1 MKGFRSIGLFFL
13 FAVILVSGAYRVSA
27 EVFNRVVA
35 IVNDDVITLY
45 ELNQKIRAVT
55 GATAEQLREKDE
67 ERYLEAREKI
77 LQFMI
82 DDKCAQE
89 KIQEMGIKIPP
100 ERIDERIEM
109 IKRRNRWTH
118 EDLLAALKQE
128 GITFEEFREKIEK
141 DLERTELINYQVKS
155 KIIVRDEQITQY
167 YEEHKKDFSTE
178 EKVHLAGIFLIQRDP
193 KDEEESLRLK
203 AKGEEILTKLK
214 NGEDFAALCKKFS
227 QGPGADEGGDLGS
240 FKVDQLDPE
249 LRNAVAGI
257 EEGGVTDLII
267 KPNGIQI
274 LKLIKR
280 QKAEAH
286 PFEEVREDIYAT
298 LYQEEVNRRYEA
310 WIKELRKETYTKI
323 IF

>member
-1 MKGFRSIGLFFL
+1 MKALRPIGLFFL
-13 FAVILVSGAYRVSA
+13 AAVIFVSSPHRVSG

-45 ELNQKIRAVT
+45 ELNQKIRLVT
-55 GATAEQLREKDE
+55 GTTAEALREKNE
-67 ERYLEAREKI
+67 EEYLEARRKI

-82 DDKCAQE
+82 DEKCAQE
-89 KIQEMGIKIPP
+89 KIQEMGITIPP
-100 ERIDERIEM
+100 ERIDGRIEM
-109 IKRRNRWTH
+109 IKKRNRWTH
-118 EDLLAALKQE
+118 EDLLAVLKQE
-128 GITFEEFREKIEK
+128 GITIEELREKIK
-141 DLERTELINYQVKS
+141 TDLERAELINYQVKS
-155 KIIVRDEQITQY
+155 KIIIRDEQITQY

-178 EKVHLAGIFLIQRDP
+178 EKVHLAGIFLIQRNP
-193 KDEEESLRLK
+193 KDDEESLRLK
-203 AKGEEILTKLK
+203 AKGEEILTRLK
-214 NGEDFAALCKKFS
+214 NGEDFAALTKNFS

-249 LRNAVAGI
+249 LKKAVAGI

-286 PFEEVREDIYAT
+286 PLEEVREDIYTT
-298 LYQEEVNRRYEA
+298 LYQQEVNRRYEA
-310 WIKELRKETYTKI
+310 WIQELRKETYTKI

>member
-1 MKGFRSIGLFFL
+1 MKALRPIGLFFL
-13 FAVILVSGAYRVSA
+13 AAVIFGSGPHRVSG

-45 ELNQKIRAVT
+45 ELNQKIRLVT
-55 GATAEQLREKDE
+55 GTTAEQLREKNE
-67 ERYLEAREKI
+67 EEYLEARRKI

-82 DDKCAQE
+82 DEKCAQE

-100 ERIDERIEM
+100 ERIDGRIEM
-109 IKRRNRWTH
+109 IKKRNRWTH
-118 EDLLAALKQE
+118 EDLLAVLKQE
-128 GITFEEFREKIEK
+128 GITIEEFREKIK
-141 DLERTELINYQVKS
+141 TDLERAELINYQVKS
-155 KIIVRDEQITQY
+155 KIIIRDEQITQY

-178 EKVHLAGIFLIQRDP
+178 ETVHLAGIFLIQRNP
-193 KDEEESLRLK
+193 KDEQESLRLK
-203 AKGEEILTKLK
+203 AKGEEILARIK
-214 NGEDFAALCKKFS
+214 NGEDFAALSKKFS
-227 QGPGADEGGDLGS
+227 QGPGADEGGDLGR

-249 LRNAVAGI
+249 LKKAVAGI

-286 PFEEVREDIYAT
+286 PLEEVREDIYTT
-298 LYQEEVNRRYEA
+298 LYQQEVNRRYEA
-310 WIKELRKETYTKI
+310 WIQELRKETYTKI

>member
-214 NGEDFAALCKKFS
+214 NGDDFASLCKKFS

-249 LRNAVAGI
+249 LRKAVAGI